1 MASLCHPWFT
11 TTNLSYRFPIF
22 ETSATALCGT
32 TGSRNNCNQNI
43 PMLFSMFS
51 RLILRDIWLI
61 DFFGGGEL
69 IAVADFLAA
78 APKHTTPY
86 ADGATAVEGAIAMKP
101 PPYFKV
107 AERARWWLGERGLG
121 GGFFFCLG
129 KNTFSR
135 CLHMCIYTWY
145 IYIYTGTHYEIM
157 STAHK

>member
-1 MASLCHPWFT
+1 MIILVRT
-11 TTNLSYRFPIF
+11 TIIWYNNKNDNNDNNRNDHNSNN
-22 ETSATALCGT
+22 
-32 TGSRNNCNQNI
+32 SRNNCNQNI

-145 IYIYTGTHYEIM
+145 IYIYIYTGTHYEIM